1 MTISVISRLRN
12 WLYDSR
18 VRDVNVDDE
27 SMLELHAAILAE
39 KPMLRSTFS
48 SFYDTMLECN
58 ERYLSGDG
66 MEIELSSG
74 VGFFKE
80 RWPEVVTS
88 DVRYSTHIDRVL
100 DAQNMDVP
108 DNSVRCVYAINVFHH
123 LPDPN
128 RFFSELSRVLV
139 EGGGCILI
147 EPHNGLASA
156 TLHRFLHK
164 DERFEPGEAAWCN
177 QHIAGPLSGA
187 NQALAHIVFTRDL
200 FAFKAQYGKELK
212 LVHQGYVLNGIRYLL
227 SGGLNF
233 RQLAPSFL
241 IPIICVIER
250 LLFPVSRFWS
260 LHQVIVIR
268 KTRSAGNLK

>member
-1 MTISVISRLRN
+1 MNAISRLRN
-12 WLYDSR
+12 WLYDPR

-27 SMLELHAAILAE
+27 SMLELHAAIHAE

-48 SFYDTMLECN
+48 SFYDIMLECN
-58 ERYLSGDG
+58 ERHLSGDG
-66 MEIELSSG
+66 MEIELGSG

-80 RWPEVVTS
+80 RRTEVITS
-88 DVRYSTHIDRVL
+88 DVRHATHIDRVL
-100 DAQNMDVP
+100 DAQDMDVP
-108 DNSVRCVYAINVFHH
+108 DNSVRCIYAINVFHH

-156 TLHRFLHK
+156 TLHRLLHK
-164 DERFEPGEAAWCN
+164 DERFEPDEAEWFN
-177 QHIAGPLSGA
+177 HHIAGPLSGA

-200 FAFKAQYGKELK
+200 LAFKAQYGEK
-212 LVHQGYVLNGIRYLL
+212 LTVVHQGYVLNGIRYLL

-233 RQLAPSFL
+233 RQLAPTFT
-241 IPIICVIER
+241 IPIICMIEK
-250 LLFPVSRFWS
+250 LMSPFSRFWS

-268 KTRSAGNLK
+268 KSRSAGNLK